1 MHIKGV
7 FRAIPTPRQ
16 PALGGQVLCTA
27 GRRGE
32 GAARMKLMRFLMKL
46 SHESVTTESKKG
58 TQAHGT
64 IAGVEVSM
72 NAPLKAAETTL
83 KDREPAQPE
92 TLFEEITFN
101 ILFCQFTSG

>member
-7 FRAIPTPRQ
+7 FRAIPTPGQ
-16 PALGGQVLCTA
+16 SALGGQVLCTA

-64 IAGVEVSM
+64 IAGVDVSM
-72 NAPLKAAETTL
+72 NAPLKAAKTTL
-83 KDREPAQPE
+83 KDREPAQLE